1 MSEELRECP
10 FCGGLTPGVYGGMIG
25 NVCDKCG
32 ACLYDPPANGFSARP
47 IEDELRRRIG
57 ELEAQNARLK
67 GRGIEDM
74 KDCIAELENRI
85 VELDGYKERWRSRAV
100 AAEAKL
106 ARVKEWRDST
116 DIMQVENGDF
126 GRLDAILSDTRKPL
140 AVVEGYVWADFA
152 EEFARYA
159 FSVAKDQVDD
169 FDDADSV
176 HTPVTVIVLPKE
188 GDNGVD

>member
-100 AAEAKL
+100 AAEAKMAGVERYRAVAL
-106 ARVKEWRDST
+106 PVRCVC
-116 DIMQVENGDF
+116 DIYGSSQCRYCEYEMW
-126 GRLDAILSDTRKPL
+126 RLDAILSDT
-140 AVVEGYVWADFA
+140 
-152 EEFARYA
+152 
-159 FSVAKDQVDD
+159 
-169 FDDADSV
+169 
-176 HTPVTVIVLPKE
+176 PKE
-188 GDNGVD
+188 GE

>member
-1 MSEELRECP
+1 MAYTSKENAINAWN
-10 FCGGLTPGVYGGMIG
+10 T
-25 NVCDKCG
+25 
-32 ACLYDPPANGFSARP
+32 RP

-100 AAEAKL
+100 AAEAKMAGVERYRAVAL
-106 ARVKEWRDST
+106 PVRCVC
-116 DIMQVENGDF
+116 DIYGSSQCRYCEYEMW
-126 GRLDAILSDTRKPL
+126 RLDAILSDTRKPL